1 MKNPA
6 VSVIIPM
13 FNAEDFV
20 AECLTS
26 LLNQTFQNFEVIVAD
41 DCSTDSS
48 VAVVKKF
55 SSNFGGRLKLM
66 TLSKNS
72 GRPGIPRNFAL
83 EAARGKYVYFL
94 DSDDLLSENA
104 LEDFFNVAETFNADV
119 VHSEKCIAF
128 IGEGEQ
134 IQSKVMSNQT
144 GEFVTEPTLETFDIG
159 ERVTAFTRKRFL
171 WWACNKLFRRKFL
184 VDNEIQF
191 PVVSTFEDFVFAFEC
206 LVAAKNYVRVPFVN
220 YHYRIRENS
229 LSHKGCDAVKIST
242 NMITIVRELDKFMD
256 GKNFFRENPACR
268 YELLDF
274 FIRERLNLISKGF
287 FVSSDLS
294 PAEVFD
300 FFREKIFFNQNENA
314 ALTSYLFVAANIYK
328 LYSAQQATEI
338 ETLKRQLAEAK
349 KQEVSN

>member
-48 VAVVKKF
+48 VAVVKKI

-83 EAARGKYVYFL
+83 EAARGEYVYFL

-159 ERVTAFTRKRFL
+159 RRVTDFTRKRYM
-171 WWACNKLFRRKFL
+171 WQAWGKLFRRQFL
-184 VDNEIQF
+184 VDNKIKF
-191 PVVSTFEDFVFAFEC
+191 PAVSTFEDFVFAFEC
-206 LVAAKNYVRVPFVN
+206 LVAAKNYVRVPFVS

-229 LSHKGCDAVKIST
+229 LSHKNREAVKFST

-256 GKNFFRENPACR
+256 DQNFFRENFQYR
-268 YELLDF
+268 YAFLDF
-274 FIRERLNLISKGF
+274 FIQERLNLISEGF

-300 FFREKIFFNQNENA
+300 FFREKIFFKQNENA